1 MNEGAQVRNLF
12 LVNEGG
18 NRARWANY
26 LENATKRCA
35 PLMGQGRDAK
45 RSADPCGISMAAE
58 PAVMSADCSG
68 ASAIPATC
76 AAAPLPTPLIE
87 GLLISVAMA
96 PCGSCIGSLHGP
108 TTTVT
113 VKASFA
119 MSVRVPGASQ
129 SSRATRCAVAAA
141 LTARNASA

>member
-1 MNEGAQVRNLF
+1 
-12 LVNEGG
+12 
-18 NRARWANY
+18 
-26 LENATKRCA
+26 
-35 PLMGQGRDAK
+35 
-45 RSADPCGISMAAE
+45 MAAK

-68 ASAIPATC
+68 SSAIPATR
-76 AAAPLPTPLIE
+76 AAAPLPTPLSTPLIE

-113 VKASFA
+113 VKASFP